1 MNEID
6 ENNVSTYLRNAIK
19 IKQWIDESGDIKPPN
34 RKSDNEEEKKL
45 AGALDRIRKKL
56 IEPYIKLQTEEKE
69 QFRSEH
75 PELFEVM
82 DIISEIDSKYVSR
95 SKKQQELAMLVR
107 QDLEKRKALQEA
119 KKLEQEYEQQ
129 LSKKET
135 KDIQEQGVDFNE

>member
-1 MNEID
+1 M
-6 ENNVSTYLRNAIK
+6 
-19 IKQWIDESGDIKPPN
+19 
-34 RKSDNEEEKKL
+34 
-45 AGALDRIRKKL
+45 
-56 IEPYIKLQTEEKE
+56 QTEEKE